1 MPEKNKQIKIL
12 LLISVFTIVVAL
24 FFVFDLQKYL
34 TLEYLKSSKSFF
46 ISSYEKNPILV
57 LGSYFLFYIVITT
70 FSLPGAVWITL
81 GGGAFFGLFAGTVIV
96 SFASSIGATLAM
108 LIARFLLRDWV
119 QSRFEKQMQIINAG
133 INKDGGFYLFTLRLV
148 PAVPF
153 FVINLGMGLTPL
165 RAGTFYWVSQLGML
179 PGTLVYI
186 NAGSELGKIH
196 SVGEILSP
204 TLIASFV
211 LLGIFPLLVKKMLAF
226 IEKRRRKKMTK
237 YNYNR

>member
-1 MPEKNKQIKIL
+1 MPEKNKQIKIM
-12 LLISVFTIVVAL
+12 LLIAFFTIVVAL

-34 TLEYLKSSKSFF
+34 TLEYLKSSKAFF
-46 ISSYEKNPILV
+46 ISSYENNPILV
-57 LGSYFLFYIVITT
+57 LGSYFLFYIIITA
-70 FSLPGAVWITL
+70 FSLPGAVWMTL

-108 LIARFLLRDWV
+108 LISRFLLRDWV
-119 QSRFEKQMQIINAG
+119 QSRFEKQMQIINSG
-133 INKDGGFYLFTLRLV
+133 INKEGGFYLFTLRLV

-165 RAGTFYWVSQLGML
+165 RAVTFYWVSQLGML

-186 NAGSELGKIH
+186 NAGSELGKIQ

-211 LLGIFPLLVKKMLAF
+211 LLGIFPLLVKNILAF
-226 IEKRRRKKMTK
+226 IEKRRNKE
-237 YNYNR
+237 NV

>member
-1 MPEKNKQIKIL
+1 MPEKNKQFKIF
-12 LLISVFTIVVAL
+12 LLIAVFTIVVAL
-24 FFVFDLQKYL
+24 FFAFDLQKYM
-34 TLEYLKSSKSFF
+34 TLEYIKSSKAFF

-57 LGSYFLFYIVITT
+57 LGSYFLSYIVITA
-70 FSLPGAVWITL
+70 FSLPGAVWMTL

-96 SFASSIGATLAM
+96 SFASSVGATLAM

-133 INKDGGFYLFTLRLV
+133 INTDGGFYLFTLRLV

-153 FVINLGMGLTPL
+153 FVINMGMGLTPL
-165 RAGTFYWVSQLGML
+165 RAGTFYWVSQIGML

-186 NAGSELGKIH
+186 NAGSELGKIQ

-211 LLGIFPLLVKKMLAF
+211 LLGTFPLLVKKMLAF
-226 IEKRRRKKMTK
+226 IEKRRRKK
-237 YNYNR
+237 